1 MTVRTAPRWFVAM
14 VIGALAAGLLAAC
27 GVQRD
32 ASSAPDPQGGG
43 TTAGAMAVS
52 EEQERPWTF
61 TDDRGVRVSLES
73 HPQRV
78 VAYETAGSALWYLG
92 IDPVGIFAVSPLA
105 ENPQLSGVDLS
116 GIEPVGEVYGEINME
131 KMAALRPDLIVTA
144 FDPDEPEVASGF
156 ADAGQQAQAQAI
168 APIVAIDGTKDP
180 TAVIGRFEELAESLD
195 ADLNTPELVA
205 ARDRFD
211 EAVEELRA
219 AVASKPGLRALAIG
233 AYDQLYFAKPA
244 AFPALRQYQQ
254 WGLDLIEPGGD
265 DPFWDIVSFE
275 FADKYAADLILY
287 DNRPVSLSL
296 DDLAKIPTW
305 RTLPAVEA
313 GQLVAWEGH
322 ENWSFQLYAE
332 DIELIAEAVKSA
344 NPDIVP

>member
-1 MTVRTAPRWFVAM
+1 MTVRTAPRWFVATM
-14 VIGALAAGLLAAC
+14 IGALTAALLAAC
-27 GVQRD
+27 GAQRD
-32 ASSAPDPQGGG
+32 APSTADPQGVAAS
-43 TTAGAMAVS
+43 TGATAVS
-52 EEQERPWTF
+52 GEQEGPWAF
-61 TDDRGVRVSLES
+61 TDDRGVEVSLES
-73 HPQRV
+73 RPRRV
-78 VAYETAGSALWYLG
+78 VAYETAASALWYLG

-131 KMAALRPDLIVTA
+131 RLAALRPDLIVTA
-144 FDPDEPEVASGF
+144 FDPGEPEVASGF
-156 ADAGQQAQAQAI
+156 ADVGQQEQAQAI
-168 APIVAIDGTKDP
+168 APIVAIDGTKSP
-180 TAVIGRFEELAESLD
+180 TVVIGRFEELAEALG
-195 ADLNTPELVA
+195 ADLNTPELAA

-254 WGLDLIEPGGD
+254 WGLDLVEPGGD
-265 DPFWDIVSFE
+265 NRFWDIVSFE
-275 FADKYAADLILY
+275 LADKYPADLILY

-296 DDLAKIPTW
+296 GDLAKIPTW

-313 GQLVAWEGH
+313 GQLVGWEGH

-332 DIELIAEAVKSA
+332 DIELIAEAVKRA
-344 NPDIVP
+344 DPDIVP